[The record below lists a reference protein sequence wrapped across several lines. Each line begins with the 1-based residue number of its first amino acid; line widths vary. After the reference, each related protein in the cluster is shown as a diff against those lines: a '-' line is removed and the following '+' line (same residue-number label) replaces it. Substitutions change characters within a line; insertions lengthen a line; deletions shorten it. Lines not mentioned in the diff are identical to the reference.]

1 MINYSNDELL
11 NGILRND
18 SVILQFIYKNFYY
31 KINFFIKKNNG
42 DDDDANDVF
51 QEAIIIMY
59 RKIKENSLVL
69 DCSFDTYLYSICRF
83 LWMKQL
89 EKRKNEKERIYDNQE
104 YRDDIYD
111 EQLNRTV
118 DMNERYKLYQKHFKN
133 LGKDCQKILQMFF
146 DKVPLKQIAQMMGFK
161 GEKYAKKRKYKCKEY
176 LIKSIKQDL
185 EYKKILE
192 DDI

>member
-1 MINYSNDELL
+1 MINYSNEELL

-59 RKIKENSLVL
+59 RKIKDNSLIL

>member
-11 NGILRND
+11 HGILRND

-31 KINFFIKKNNG
+31 KINFFIRKNNG

-51 QEAIIIMY
+51 QEAIIIIY
-59 RKIKENSLVL
+59 RKLKDNSLVL
-69 DCSFDTYLYSICRF
+69 DCSFDTYLYSICR
-83 LWMKQL
+83 LIWLKQL
-89 EKRKNEKERIYDNQE
+89 EKRKTEKERIFDNQE
-104 YRDDIYD
+104 YREDIYD
-111 EQLNRTV
+111 EQLSRTIETS
-118 DMNERYKLYQKHFKN
+118 ERYKLYQKHFVN

-146 DKVPLKQIAQMMGFK
+146 DKVPLKQIADIMGFK

-176 LIKSIKQDL
+176 LINSIKQDL
-185 EYKKILE
+185 EYRKILE